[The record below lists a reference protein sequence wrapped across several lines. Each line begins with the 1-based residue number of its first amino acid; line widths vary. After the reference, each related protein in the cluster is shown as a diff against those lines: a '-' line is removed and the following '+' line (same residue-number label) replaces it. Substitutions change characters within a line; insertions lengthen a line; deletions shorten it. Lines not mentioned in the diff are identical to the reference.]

1 MKAQGGEHGTE
12 LQAASAEGHENGV
25 QMLLDAGAVDLEA

>member
-1 MKAQGGEHGTE
+1 MKAQDGEYGTE
-12 LQAASAEGHENGV
+12 LQASAEGHENGV